1 MAEYIIK
8 KKYKKLKINK
18 INRVEG
24 YELNP
29 KIKNKKMISIESL
42 IIENQSCTN
51 NLIQKKLN
59 KNFRD
64 LMTLYLQAMNSDD
77 DGDVEIALSE
87 IERIKKIITYKY
99 QEKMS
104 KELILKYLKRLSLF
118 EKNLKEKENL
128 LRLNEELMWNK
139 GKAR

>member
-8 KKYKKLKINK
+8 KKYVKLKISK
-18 INRVEG
+18 LSQVDG

-29 KIKNKKMISIESL
+29 NIKNKNMISIKAL
-42 IIENQSCTN
+42 RIENQTCTN
-51 NLIQKKLN
+51 NLLSKKLN
-59 KNFRD
+59 KSFRD
-64 LMTLYLQAMNSDD
+64 LITLYLQAMNSDD
-77 DGDVEIALSE
+77 DGDVKIALDEIA
-87 IERIKKIITYKY
+87 RIKKIVAYKY

-128 LRLNEELMWNK
+128 LRLKN
-139 GKAR
+139 GF

>member
-24 YELNP
+24 YELNH